1 MTDQSKSQKQRKY
14 QENKPID
21 DRQVKNAVVSEAIG
35 APKREHVAPPTPAP
49 APVRAGA
56 AASPQPGLL
65 AKPSKHVIESAVD
78 TMERSLKAAGQGT
91 VAVNRKLIDIAR
103 ANVASGLD
111 LALDLATAK
120 NPIEMA
126 RVQMAFWDEQM
137 KALASQAQELR
148 TLSAEMVAQASEP
161 ISEHVK
167 RS

>member
-1 MTDQSKSQKQRKY
+1 M
-14 QENKPID
+14 
-21 DRQVKNAVVSEAIG
+21 
-35 APKREHVAPPTPAP
+35 
-49 APVRAGA
+49 
-56 AASPQPGLL
+56 L
-65 AKPSKHVIESAVD
+65 ESAVD

-126 RVQMAFWDEQM
+126 RVQMAFWDARM

-148 TLSAEMVAQASEP
+148 TLSAELVAEANESFR
-161 ISEHVK
+161 EHVK